1 MSIIYS
7 YPTSQPTVDDLLIGT
22 DVADD
27 NATKSFTVQ
36 SLVSLINAEAGSGT
50 LTSVTISTDAF
61 LTAVGNPTGPAVAYT
76 IGLAATGTPSS
87 TTFLRG
93 DNQWVIPTVSA
104 GIGVYKENIE
114 KTLDVSSFNF
124 TGAGVTN
131 VSSSTDGAVTVTI
144 PGAVSAIETINAGTG
159 IGINQATGDVV
170 ISNTGVTSLTQG
182 ANISLSAASG
192 AVTIGVTGINTG
204 VSVVQAG
211 DGLEISAGTNSL
223 DPTLGIDY
231 AGTDNFIKVGTVP
244 AVALPDDVIL
254 FNQVSTDVVKS
265 TTFADIQA
273 STLELVNTSISTAN
287 ANVIEN
293 ETATPPSQSFSSVAP
308 VQRVVT
314 LLDSE
319 YLTLQNNGTTLGNTL
334 YLTTSTA
341 VPQVTKTLTSIT
353 ATVNYAQNTA
363 WQYNSSYDIV
373 TATRTGAQGGSYAF
387 DTRIQAIN
395 GYTFTSGPS
404 YTNASGTL
412 DTTGNVS
419 SSFTATMAPPA
430 GPSNTVLTAS
440 LQDSVT
446 RNSGNITSNLDTP
459 SVPSP
464 TYEILASSASISGAP
479 GSSYQLSDFGV
490 TAALAGSNTSAEY
503 NFAPT
508 IPSGSFAFPSSSQA
522 RTIDIT
528 GSITRNNIG
537 PKTLTIND
545 SNTNTTFTRSTSVS
559 GSGVTITD
567 STTTTP
573 DLSAEYGTAIGT
585 ITVTYADNAGSG
597 NTTTI
602 NTASSSVGTA
612 TITSARVVTITGVGN
627 ITDTTGITLTLASTT
642 GANSNAVIP
651 NTESVSDGSSPAGSY
666 SISYQYKATT
676 ETTWQTATGGSST
689 ISYPIGTN
697 VEFRLAA
704 LTTGTY
710 SFSTSPTVNYNG
722 VVTGNNAVFTTI
734 TVDSTSGGTTM
745 PYTPTITFETVAARY
760 PAYIAATGGQPNPL
774 QPNYAC
780 NQTSIGYQAW
790 TVADRSAS
798 GILPGDLV
806 YASSTGSTPYSTN
819 TLTWWKCYTSV
830 GSGTQIV
837 NFDSSGVVQGQN
849 PC

>member
-7 YPTSQPTVDDLLIGT
+7 YPTTQPTLDDLLIGT
-22 DVADD
+22 DVGDD

-36 SLVSLINAEAGSGT
+36 SLVSLVNAAQDNGI
-50 LTSVTISTDAF
+50 LTSATIFTDSF
-61 LTAVGNPTGPAVAYT
+61 LKAEGNPTGPAVVYT
-76 IGLAATGTPSS
+76 IKLAATGTPSA

-93 DNQWVIPTVSA
+93 DNQWVVPTVSA
-104 GIGVYKENIE
+104 GIGVYQENIQ

-144 PGAVSAIETINAGTG
+144 PGAVSAIDTINPGTG

-211 DGLEISAGTNSL
+211 DGLEISSGTNNL

-293 ETATPPSQSFSSVAP
+293 ETATPPSQSFISVAP

-314 LLDSE
+314 LFDSE
-319 YLTLQNNGTTLGNTL
+319 YQTLFANGTTLGNTL

-341 VPQVTKTLTSIT
+341 VPQIEKTLTSIT
-353 ATVNYAQNTA
+353 ATVNYAQGTA
-363 WQYNSSYDIV
+363 WQYNVSYDIV
-373 TATRTGAQGGSYAF
+373 NATRTGAQGGSYAF

-395 GYTFTSGPS
+395 GYTFLSGPS

-419 SSFTATMAPPA
+419 SSLTATMAPPA
-430 GPSNTVLTAS
+430 GPSNTILTAS
-440 LQDSVT
+440 LQDLVT
-446 RNSGNITSNLDTP
+446 RNSGNITSNISDP
-459 SVPSP
+459 SEPSP
-464 TYEILASSASISGAP
+464 TYQILASSASISGAP

-503 NFAPT
+503 NFAPI
-508 IPSGSFAFPSSSQA
+508 IPSGSFSFPSSSQA

-537 PKTLTIND
+537 PKTLTISD
-545 SNTNTTFTRSTSVS
+545 SNTDTTFTRSTSVS
-559 GSGVTITD
+559 GSGVTVAD

-585 ITVTYADNAGSG
+585 ITVTYADNTGSG
-597 NTTTI
+597 STTTI

-612 TITSARVVTITGVGN
+612 TITSARVVAITGVGN

-642 GANSNAVIP
+642 GANSNTITP
-651 NTESVSDGSSPAGSY
+651 NTATVSDGSSPAGSY
-666 SISYQYKATT
+666 STSYQYRQAGTSGS
-676 ETTWQTATGGSST
+676 WQTATGGSST

-697 VEFRLAA
+697 VEFRLGASVV
-704 LTTGTY
+704 GSN
-710 SFSTSPTVNYNG
+710 SFSITPTVNYNG
-722 VVTGNNAVFTTI
+722 VVTSNNAVFTTI

-760 PAYIAATGGQPNPL
+760 LTYIAATGGSFTT
-774 QPNYAC
+774 AC
-780 NQTSIGYQAW
+780 NVTSVNTQVW
-790 TVADRSAS
+790 TVADRSAT
-798 GILPGDLV
+798 GIQFNDLV

-819 TLTWWKCYTSV
+819 TLTWWKTPKSTP
-830 GSGTQIV
+830 GTYQIIK
-837 NFDSSGVVQGQN
+837 FDSNGVVDDVSL
-849 PC
+849 C

>member
-7 YPTSQPTVDDLLIGT
+7 YPTSQPTLDDLLIGT

-36 SLVSLINAEAGSGT
+36 SLVSLVNAAQNNGI

-61 LTAVGNPTGPAVAYT
+61 LRAEGDPTGPAVAYT
-76 IGLAATGTPSS
+76 IGLAATGTPSA

-93 DNQWVIPTVSA
+93 DNQWVVPTVSA

-144 PGAVSAIETINAGTG
+144 PGAISAIDTINPGTG

-293 ETATPPSQSFSSVAP
+293 ETATPPTQSFISVAP

-319 YLTLQNNGTTLGNTL
+319 YVTLQQAGTTLGNTL

-353 ATVNYAQNTA
+353 ATVNYAQGTA
-363 WQYNSSYDIV
+363 WQYNGSYDIV
-373 TATRTGAQGGSYAF
+373 NATRTGAQGGSYAF

-395 GYTFTSGPS
+395 GYTFSSGPS

-412 DTTGNVS
+412 DTTGIVS
-419 SSFTATMAPPA
+419 SSLTATMSPPA
-430 GPSNTVLTAS
+430 GPSNTTLTAS
-440 LQDSVT
+440 LIDSVT
-446 RNSGNITSNLDTP
+446 RDSGNITSNLDTP

-464 TYEILASSASISGAP
+464 TYQILASSASISGAP

-490 TAALAGSNTSAEY
+490 TATLAGSNTSAEY
-503 NFAPT
+503 NFAPI
-508 IPSGSFAFPSSSQA
+508 IPSGSFNFPSSSQA

-528 GSITRNNIG
+528 GSIARNNIG
-537 PKTLTIND
+537 PKTLTISD
-545 SNTNTTFTRSTSVS
+545 SNTDTTFTRSTSVS
-559 GSGVTITD
+559 GSGVTVAD

-585 ITVTYADNAGSG
+585 ITITYADNAGSG

-642 GANSNAVIP
+642 GANSNTITP
-651 NTESVSDGSSPAGSY
+651 NTAAVSDGSSPANSY
-666 SISYQYKATT
+666 NISYQYRKAGTSDS
-676 ETTWQTATGGSST
+676 WQTATGGGST
-689 ISYPIGTN
+689 SPYDIGTN

-704 LTTGTY
+704 LTVGSY
-710 SFSTSPTVNYNG
+710 YFSTAPTVNYNG
-722 VVTGNNAVFTTI
+722 VVTSNNAVFTTI
-734 TVDSTSGGTTM
+734 TVDSTSGGTIM
-745 PYTPTITFETVAARY
+745 PYTPTITFETAAARY
-760 PAYIAATGGQPNPL
+760 AAYIAATGGS
-774 QPNYAC
+774 YTTAC
-780 NQTSIGYQAW
+780 SVTDVTTQVW
-790 TVADRSAS
+790 TVADRSAT
-798 GILPGDLV
+798 GIQFLDLV

-819 TLTWWKCYTSV
+819 TLTWWKTPKSTPGAY
-830 GSGTQIV
+830 QIIK
-837 NFDSSGVVQGQN
+837 FDSSGVVDDISL
-849 PC
+849 C

>member
-7 YPTSQPTVDDLLIGT
+7 YPTTQPTLDDLLIGT
-22 DVADD
+22 DVGDD

-36 SLVSLINAEAGSGT
+36 SLVSLVNAAQDNGI
-50 LTSVTISTDAF
+50 LTSATIFTDSF
-61 LTAVGNPTGPAVAYT
+61 LKAEGNPTGPAVVYT
-76 IGLAATGTPSS
+76 IKLAATGTPSA

-93 DNQWVIPTVSA
+93 DNQWVVPTVSA
-104 GIGVYKENIE
+104 GIGVYQENIQ

-144 PGAVSAIETINAGTG
+144 PGAVSAIDTINPGTG
-159 IGINQATGDVV
+159 IGVNQATGDVV

-211 DGLEISAGTNSL
+211 DGLEISSGTNNL

-254 FNQVSTDVVKS
+254 FNQVSTDTVKS
-265 TTFADIQA
+265 TTFSDIQA

-293 ETATPPSQSFSSVAP
+293 ETATPPSQSFISVAP

-319 YLTLQNNGTTLGNTL
+319 YQTLFANGTTLGNTL
-334 YLTTSTA
+334 YLTTSTT

-353 ATVNYAQNTA
+353 ATVNYAQGTA
-363 WQYNSSYDIV
+363 WQYNGSYDIV
-373 TATRTGAQGGSYAF
+373 NDTRTGAQGGSYAF

-395 GYTFTSGPS
+395 GYTFLSGPS

-419 SSFTATMAPPA
+419 SSLTATMAPPA
-430 GPSNTVLTAS
+430 GPSNTTLTAS
-440 LQDSVT
+440 FQDSVT
-446 RNSGNITSNLDTP
+446 RNSGNITSNISDP
-459 SVPSP
+459 SEPSP
-464 TYEILASSASISGAP
+464 TYQILASSASISGAP

-503 NFAPT
+503 NFAPI
-508 IPSGSFAFPSSSQA
+508 IPSGSFSFPSSSQA

-528 GSITRNNIG
+528 GSITRNNIS
-537 PKTLTIND
+537 PKTLTISD
-545 SNTNTTFTRSTSVS
+545 SNTDTTFTRSTSVS
-559 GSGVTITD
+559 GSGVTVAD

-573 DLSAEYGTAIGT
+573 DLSAEYGTAVGT

-642 GANSNAVIP
+642 GANSNTITP
-651 NTESVSDGSSPAGSY
+651 NTATVSDGSSPAGSY
-666 SISYQYKATT
+666 NTSYQYRQAGTSGS
-676 ETTWQTATGGSST
+676 WQTATGGSST

-704 LTTGTY
+704 LVVGSYT
-710 SFSTSPTVNYNG
+710 FSTAPTVNYNG
-722 VVTGNNAVFTTI
+722 VVTSNNAVFTTI

-760 PAYIAATGGQPNPL
+760 LTYIAATSGSFTT
-774 QPNYAC
+774 AC
-780 NQTSIGYQAW
+780 NVTSVNTQVW
-790 TVADRSAS
+790 TVADRSS
-798 GILPGDLV
+798 TGIQFNDLV
-806 YASSTGSTPYSTN
+806 YASSTGSTPYSTD
-819 TLTWWKCYTSV
+819 TLVWWKTPKSTP
-830 GSGTQIV
+830 GTYQII
-837 NFDSSGVVQGQN
+837 NFDSSGVVQGVEL
-849 PC
+849 C

>member
-1 MSIIYS
+1 
-7 YPTSQPTVDDLLIGT
+7 VG
-22 DVADD
+22 
-27 NATKSFTVQ
+27 
-36 SLVSLINAEAGSGT
+36 
-50 LTSVTISTDAF
+50 LT
-61 LTAVGNPTGPAVAYT
+61 
-76 IGLAATGTPSS
+76 ATGTPSA

-93 DNQWVIPTVSA
+93 DNQWVVPTVSA
-104 GIGVYKENIE
+104 GIGVYKENIQ

-144 PGAVSAIETINAGTG
+144 PGAVSAIETINPGAG

-182 ANISLSAASG
+182 ANISLSATSG

-211 DGLEISAGTNSL
+211 DGLEISSGTNNL

-319 YLTLQNNGTTLGNTL
+319 YNTLVTNGTTLGNTL

-353 ATVNYAQNTA
+353 ATVNYAQGTA
-363 WQYNSSYDIV
+363 WQYNSSYDV
-373 TATRTGAQGGSYAF
+373 VNATRTGAQGGSYAF

-419 SSFTATMAPPA
+419 SSLTATMAPPA

-440 LQDSVT
+440 LQDLVT

-490 TAALAGSNTSAEY
+490 TATLAGSNTSAEY
-503 NFAPT
+503 NFAPS
-508 IPSGSFAFPSSSQA
+508 IPTGSFNFPSSNQA

-545 SNTNTTFTRSTSVS
+545 SNTDTTFTRSTSVS

-642 GANSNAVIP
+642 GANSNTVIP

-676 ETTWQTATGGSST
+676 ETTWRTATGGSST
-689 ISYPIGTN
+689 ISYPIGTTN
-697 VEFRLAA
+697 VEFRLGASA
-704 LTTGTY
+704 VGSY
-710 SFSTSPTVNYNG
+710 SFSTTPTVNYNG
-722 VVTGNNAVFTTI
+722 VVTSNNAVFTTI

-745 PYTPTITFETVAARY
+745 PYTPTITLETVAARY
-760 PAYIAATGGQPNPL
+760 PVYIASTGGSSSSGPG
-774 QPNYAC
+774 YAC
-780 NQTSIGYQAW
+780 DITSVNTQVW
-790 TVADRSAS
+790 TVADRSS
-798 GILPGDLV
+798 TGLQFGDLV
-806 YASSTGSTPYSTN
+806 YLSSTGSTPYSTN
-819 TLTWWKCYTSV
+819 TLTWWKTPKSTP
-830 GSGTQIV
+830 GTYQII
-837 NFDSSGVVQGQN
+837 NFNSSGVVAGIQL
-849 PC
+849 C

>member
-7 YPTSQPTVDDLLIGT
+7 YPTTQPTVDDLLIGT
-22 DVADD
+22 DVGDD

-36 SLVSLINAEAGSGT
+36 SLVSLINAAAGSGT
-50 LTSVTISTDAF
+50 VTSVQIATDAF
-61 LTAVGNPTGPAVAYT
+61 LTATGGPITDAGTITVGLT
-76 IGLAATGTPSS
+76 ATGTPSA

-93 DNQWVIPTVSA
+93 DNQWVVPTVSA
-104 GIGVYKENIE
+104 GIGVYKENIQ

-144 PGAVSAIETINAGTG
+144 PGAVSAIETINAGAG

-211 DGLEISAGTNSL
+211 DGLEISSGTNNL

-254 FNQVSTDVVKS
+254 FNQVSTDAVKS

-319 YLTLQNNGTTLGNTL
+319 YNTLVTNGTTLGNTL

-353 ATVNYAQNTA
+353 ATVNYAQGTA
-363 WQYNSSYDIV
+363 WQYNSSYDV
-373 TATRTGAQGGSYAF
+373 VNATRTGAQGGSYAF

-419 SSFTATMAPPA
+419 SSLTATMAPPA

-440 LQDSVT
+440 LQDLVT

-490 TAALAGSNTSAEY
+490 TATLAGSNTSAEY
-503 NFAPT
+503 NFAPS
-508 IPSGSFAFPSSSQA
+508 IPTGSFNFPSSNQA

-545 SNTNTTFTRSTSVS
+545 SNTDTTFTRSTSVS
-559 GSGVTITD
+559 GSGVTVAD

-642 GANSNAVIP
+642 GANSNTVIP

-666 SISYQYKATT
+666 STSYQYKATT

-697 VEFRLAA
+697 VEFRLGASVV
-704 LTTGTY
+704 GSY
-710 SFSTSPTVNYNG
+710 SFSTTPTVNYNG
-722 VVTGNNAVFTTI
+722 VVTSNNAVFTTI

-745 PYTPTITFETVAARY
+745 PYTPTITLETVAARY
-760 PAYIAATGGQPNPL
+760 PVYIASTGGSSSSGPG
-774 QPNYAC
+774 YAC
-780 NQTSIGYQAW
+780 DITSVNTQVW
-790 TVADRSAS
+790 TVADRSS
-798 GILPGDLV
+798 TGLQFGDLV
-806 YASSTGSTPYSTN
+806 YLSSTGSTPYSTN
-819 TLTWWKCYTSV
+819 TLTWWKTPKSTP
-830 GSGTQIV
+830 GTYQII
-837 NFDSSGVVQGQN
+837 NFNSSGVVAGIQL
-849 PC
+849 C